1 MPDRNSREV
10 IPSDGG
16 FFNSLSLH
24 VRLVFRLLADG
35 RVNPLLKLLP
45 VISVVYLFFP
55 DIILGPFDDGAIIV
69 GAFALFIELCP
80 DEIVEEHKAALRK
93 SMSPAAPDEGDSDVI
108 DADYREIE

>member
-1 MPDRNSREV
+1 MSDRKSRDI

-16 FFNSLSLH
+16 FFNTLSLH

-45 VISVVYLFFP
+45 VLSVVYLFFP
-55 DIILGPFDDGAIIV
+55 DIIIGPFDDGAIIV

-80 DEIVEEHKAALRK
+80 DEIVEEHKNALKK
-93 SMSPAAPDEGDSDVI
+93 SMGSSTPDEGDSDVI
-108 DADYREIE
+108 DADYREVE